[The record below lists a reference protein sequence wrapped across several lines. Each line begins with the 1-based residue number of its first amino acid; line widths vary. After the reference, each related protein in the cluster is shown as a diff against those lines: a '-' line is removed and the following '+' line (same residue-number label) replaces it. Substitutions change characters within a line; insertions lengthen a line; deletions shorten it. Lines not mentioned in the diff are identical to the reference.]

1 MFNAY
6 PFCFHLRYC
15 QNTVI
20 EKELQSSTSLSK
32 EREQGR
38 VAFYMASNGHDV
50 EKIAEEIA
58 SKKEISDDGDGP
70 IPGNGSSLE
79 SNLEKLESEEEYP
92 SGLSFILLTIGL
104 MAVVL
109 VLALDNYIIS
119 ESQAAT
125 LILLDSKS

>member
-1 MFNAY
+1 
-6 PFCFHLRYC
+6 
-15 QNTVI
+15 
-20 EKELQSSTSLSK
+20 
-32 EREQGR
+32 
-38 VAFYMASNGHDV
+38 MASNGHDV

-58 SKKEISDDGDGP
+58 SKKEISDDGNGP

-79 SNLEKLESEEEYP
+79 SNLQKLESEEEYP